1 MSLQEARPDGV
12 LTVRWVREDRIAVE
26 GREIHGSFL
35 LSPEAVEAWPVTAVE
50 QIDADTIAP
59 ILALKPELVII
70 GTGPRQRL
78 LAPRQQIELLRLGIG
93 VEAMDNAA
101 AARTYNLLA
110 LEGRRV
116 VAGFIVE
123 KPGMGNQEP
132 GIV

>member
-12 LTVRWVREDRIAVE
+12 LTVRRVADDHVAVA
-26 GREIHGSFL
+26 GREVTESFL
-35 LSPEAVEAWPVTAVE
+35 LSPEAVTPWPVSAVE
-50 QIDADTIAP
+50 QIDAAAVAP
-59 ILALKPELVII
+59 ILALQPELVII

-78 LAPRQQIELLRLGIG
+78 LAPRQQIELLRHGIG

-116 VAGFIVE
+116 VAGFIL
-123 KPGMGNQEP
+123 QRDS
-132 GIV
+132 